1 MNGLRHKPDLGAIA
15 PALPAVVEA
24 TNVKTSKWRG
34 AAAGLNLL
42 AWLVTGVIAVM
53 ALVMAGPRM
62 QAQSTNSQLSGLVTD
77 TSGAVVAGAQISALN
92 TATNVTYTSVSNGSG
107 IYVLTEMLPGPY
119 TVSVSAP
126 GFGVV
131 KHSGLTL
138 STGDHLSQNFSLK
151 PGAVEESVTV
161 TTAQTLISS
170 DEASSADVLN
180 NNMITELPQL
190 NRNALDLTATTP
202 AIQGSGPPVDQ
213 IGALGNAAYLIANTG
228 NSYSVS
234 GGQVNG
240 TNISVDG
247 NPVQEAE
254 FNATNRSIPTPDSIG
269 EFRVESGV
277 LTADKGRY
285 AGGIISMET
294 QSGTN
299 EYHGRGFFY
308 FRNQNLNAND
318 WTDNSLGNARQAF
331 NQKNYG
337 VAAGGPV
344 RIPHFYNGTNHTFF
358 YAAWEGERFSQGA
371 TIESSVPTVLN
382 QQGDF
387 SQSVINVNN
396 GSPVVA
402 NIYDPF
408 YGAYDSNGA
417 DCTGPLQEQ
426 FTSDGHCWVRPQF
439 PGNKIP
445 ANYGTGVSGQSALF
459 AHYLA
464 LWPQPNHSPA
474 ANSDHLFNRYDKI
487 NITRP
492 TDKYFLRVDQSF
504 HNNQHLQASMS
515 RSMLTDDIPAPFKH
529 AAESV
534 TTDDDWLGNLLYTL
548 TPSAKTVLTVRIGVG
563 VTNLFSNGVS
573 GNGSAPDPSIDT
585 SKWQFDPLILSN
597 NEKSTNEIPPVIHPG
612 NNNYNWYTQVGGN
625 EFDSFITQSTNG
637 AVSVSRLIGRHA
649 LKAGY
654 EQYFTRFT
662 EQGGDKTGVAWAN
675 PGGGSNQYWNQN
687 DGLSGS
693 PLAEFMMGSSSFFN
707 WGNWNITPY
716 GWNQAAYV
724 MDDWK
729 VNTKLTVQIGLRWDH
744 DGARRGRHVPGSLI
758 YDLNAKNVL
767 SANSGW
773 GWNQVTSA
781 VPGLAGL
788 PQPAWLTQGATGRV
802 ALLGTPEYPQKNL
815 YTTNVA
821 NFSPRLG
828 ISWAINDKTVLHLSG
843 GSVDQGLNGLSTDW
857 LSFYYNSNTFNQVPS
872 TDGQH
877 WVSEFGTDHGLGS
890 FPALPQGGNLG
901 WVPPITNNKDY
912 WYASYGAAG
921 NFDQSGTT
929 IGHFDTPTDY
939 MWGLS
944 VQRQLTPNWAFTA
957 EYLGVKGV
965 HLLTNIFGWSLNNV
979 PLQYYQLGTHL
990 SDQVPNPF
998 YGQSANFSAEPTV
1011 SLSQLLGLSPQYA
1024 GTNSTSPGQ
1033 ATWGKS
1039 FSNFANFQ
1047 IQSRNYHGLE
1057 LLAAYSIRKTLTNT
1071 GSTDIH
1077 VYGATSGQLQNPHN
1091 LMEGY
1096 SVSPAE
1102 VPSTFK
1108 LNYSYDLPLG
1118 RGRQWLTAPQGVG
1131 QHVLDAVAGGW
1142 SVAGISTYSPHG
1154 TPVQV
1159 PTVDGGNQAPGAAL
1173 RWSFASRNF
1182 KNPNVPYKDALVI
1195 NGAWAAIT
1203 NAGVLNPAAFVRTP
1217 DFSLA
1222 NSPVFFANLRNPGS
1236 FTTDASILKKFYMG
1250 ENQARYFEARLEALN
1265 ILNHPV
1271 FGNII
1276 ADPDSP
1282 TFGGIN
1288 GKTGQRVMQAGVRFF
1303 F

>member
-1 MNGLRHKPDLGAIA
+1 MN
-15 PALPAVVEA
+15 
-24 TNVKTSKWRG
+24 SKWRQAIRG
-34 AAAGLNLL
+34 TDAIGRGLII
-42 AWLVTGVIAVM
+42 WVIAM
-53 ALVMAGPRM
+53 LVLEIQAR
-62 QAQSTNSQLSGLVTD
+62 QLRAQSSNAELSGVVTD
-77 TSGAVVAGAQISALN
+77 TSGAVVAGAQINALN
-92 TATNVTYTSVSNGSG
+92 TATNVMYSAVSNGSG
-107 IYVLTEMLPGPY
+107 LYLLTELLPGPY
-119 TVSVSAP
+119 RVTVAAP
-126 GFGVV
+126 GFGQVR
-131 KHSGLTL
+131 HSGLTL
-138 STGDHLSQNFSLK
+138 STGDHLAQNFMLK

-190 NRNALDLTATTP
+190 NRNALDLTSTTP
-202 AIQGSGPPVDQ
+202 AIQGSGPQVDQ
-213 IGALGNAAYLIANTG
+213 IGTLGNAAYLIANTG

-240 TNISVDG
+240 TSIFVDG

-299 EYHGRGFFY
+299 EYHGRAFFY
-308 FRNQNLNAND
+308 YRNQNLNSND
-318 WTDNSLGNARQAF
+318 WTDNSLGNPRQKF

-337 VAAGGPV
+337 LAAGGPL

-358 YAAWEGERFSQGA
+358 YAAWEGERFSQGQE
-371 TIESSVPTVLN
+371 IISSVPTLLN

-387 SQSVINVNN
+387 SQTVINVNN
-396 GSPVVA
+396 GAPVLA

-408 YGAYDSNGA
+408 YGAYDSNSA
-417 DCTGPLQEQ
+417 DCTGPLAEQ
-426 FTSDGHCWVRPQF
+426 FTSEGSCWVRPQF
-439 PGNKIP
+439 LGNTIP
-445 ANYGTGVSGQSALF
+445 AAYGTGVSGQSQLF

-464 LWPQPNHSPA
+464 LWPQPNHAPA
-474 ANSDHLFNRYDKI
+474 ANSDHLNNRYDPVS
-487 NITRP
+487 ITRP
-492 TDKYFLRVDQSF
+492 TDKYFLRVDETY
-504 HNNQHLQASMS
+504 HNNQHLQASIS

-534 TTDDDWLGNLLYTL
+534 TTDEDWLGSLLYTL
-548 TPSAKTVLTVRIGVG
+548 TPNAKTVFSFRLGVG
-563 VTNLFSNGVS
+563 VTDLFSNGVS
-573 GNGSAPDPSIDT
+573 GDGSAPDPNIDT
-585 SKWQFDPLILSN
+585 SKWQFDPLILN
-597 NEKSTNEIPPVIHPG
+597 NDEKSTKEIPPVINVG
-612 NNNYNWYTQVGGN
+612 TNNYNSYTHVGGSQ
-625 EFDSFITQSTNG
+625 FDSFITQTTNG
-637 AVSVSRLIGRHA
+637 TVSVSRLIGRHA
-649 LKAGY
+649 IKAGY

-662 EQGGDKTGVAWAN
+662 EQGGDKTGVAWVN
-675 PGGGSNQYWNQN
+675 PGGGSNQYWNQS

-707 WGNWNITPY
+707 WGNWDITPY

-744 DGARRGRHVPGSLI
+744 DGARQGRHVPGSLV
-758 YDLNAKNVL
+758 YDLKAKNVL
-767 SANSGW
+767 QPNSGW
-773 GWNQVTSA
+773 NWGQVA
-781 VPGLAGL
+781 ALEPGLSGL
-788 PQPAWLTQGATGRV
+788 ANPAWLTQGATGRV

-821 NFSPRLG
+821 NFAPRLG
-828 ISWAINDKTVLHLSG
+828 VSWAVNDKTVLHLSAG
-843 GSVDQGLNGLSTDW
+843 TVDQGLNGLSTDW
-857 LSFYYNSNTFNQVPS
+857 LSFYYNSNTFSQVPT

-877 WVSEFGTDHGLGS
+877 WISEFGNDHGLRS
-890 FPALPQGGNLG
+890 FPSLAAGGNLG
-901 WVPPITNNKDY
+901 WVPPLTNNKDY
-912 WYASYGAAG
+912 WYASYGASG
-921 NFDQSGTT
+921 NFDQAGTT
-929 IGHFDTPTDY
+929 IGHYDTPMDY

-944 VQRQLTPNWAFTA
+944 VQRQLSPNWALTA

-965 HLLTNIFGWSLNNV
+965 HLLTNVFGWSLNNV
-979 PLQYYQLGTHL
+979 PLSYYQLGTHL

-1024 GTNSTSPGQ
+1024 GTNSTTPGQ

-1039 FSNFANFQ
+1039 FSNFANVQ

-1071 GSTDIH
+1071 SSTDIH
-1077 VYGATSGQLQNPHN
+1077 IYGSTSGQLQNPHN

-1096 SVSPAE
+1096 SVAPYEFPA
-1102 VPSTFK
+1102 TLK
-1108 LNYSYDLPLG
+1108 LNYSYDLPFG
-1118 RGRQWLTAPQGVG
+1118 RGREWLSAPQGVG
-1131 QHVLDAVAGGW
+1131 GHVLDEVAGGW
-1142 SVAGISTYSPHG
+1142 SLAGITTWSPHG

-1159 PTVDGGNQAPGAAL
+1159 PTVDGGNQVPGAAL
-1173 RWSFASRNF
+1173 RWSFANSHF
-1182 KNPNVPYKDALVI
+1182 KRSGASYSDALVV
-1195 NGAWAAIT
+1195 NGAFV
-1203 NAGVLNPAAFVRTP
+1203 NSSGQGVLNASAFQRTP

-1222 NSPVFFANLRNPGS
+1222 NSPVFFAGLRNPGA
-1236 FTTDASILKKFYMG
+1236 FTTDASILKKFYLSD
-1250 ENQARYFEARLEALN
+1250 NQARYFEARLEALN

-1282 TFGGIN
+1282 TFGGVN